1 MEKMLIDWD
10 WVVEQLKGKDISS
23 WFGNATGGKYLQ
35 EFQASFAEYC
45 GVKYGIAVSSG
56 SVSIYVA
63 LRACGVGAGDYVAV
77 PAYTHIGSV
86 APIVLAGAKPLFIDS
101 DKYGN
106 LSVSDL
112 KRAIEGKR
120 NVRAVI
126 AVHLLGV
133 PCEMQE
139 IKDVVK
145 DCSERVFIIE
155 DASHA
160 LGSEYRGERC
170 GSLGDVGCF
179 SIGGGRT
186 KTIGTGEGG
195 MIVVDDDD
203 LAEKCRNIRNHGDR
217 YTDVDYFCF
226 NFRMSEL
233 NAAVGLSQMRRLDML
248 IDWQIT
254 KAEYLLAKLP
264 SFLPVPEPPAHVKS
278 TRYLLGCVYRWKRF
292 SRDEFVSRL
301 IEALSKKN
309 IENGV
314 PRRNVSKGQT
324 KLISQVRFYQKFKRA
339 CPSAQSLVE
348 NSFWIDWHRYPR
360 TEEEIDELV
369 ETIEEIS

>member
-1 MEKMLIDWD
+1 MLIDWN
-10 WVVEQLKGKDISS
+10 WLVERLKGKDISG
-23 WFGNATGGKYLQ
+23 WFGNATGGTYLQ
-35 EFQASFAEYC
+35 KFQADFANYC
-45 GVKYGIAVSSG
+45 NVKNGIACSSG
-56 SVSIYVA
+56 SASIYVA
-63 LRACGVGAGDYVAV
+63 LRACGVGEGDSVAV

-106 LSVSDL
+106 LSPSDL
-112 KRAIEGKR
+112 EKAIKGVR
-120 NVRAVI
+120 NLRAVI

-139 IKDVVK
+139 IKNVVDDYPGK
-145 DCSERVFIIE
+145 VFIVE

-160 LGSEYRGERC
+160 LGSEYRGKRC
-170 GSLGDVGCF
+170 GALGDVGCF

-195 MIVVDDDD
+195 IIVTEDDI
-203 LAEKCRNIRNHGDR
+203 LADRCRNIRNHGDR
-217 YTDVDYFCF
+217 YTDVDYLCF

-233 NAAVGLSQMRRLDML
+233 NAAVGLSQMSKLDML
-248 IDWQIT
+248 IDWQIE
-254 KAEYLLAKLP
+254 KAEYLLNKLP
-264 SFLPVPEPPAHVKS
+264 KFLSVPEPQANVKS
-278 TRYLLGCVYRWKRF
+278 TRYLLGCVYRGERF
-292 SRDEFVSRL
+292 TRDEFVSRL
-301 IEALSKKN
+301 IEMLNKKR

-324 KLISQVRFYQKFKRA
+324 KSIDQVRFYQKFKRP
-339 CPSAQSLVE
+339 CPFAHSLIS

-360 TEEEIDELV
+360 TEEEIDELI
-369 ETIEEIS
+369 ETMKEIV